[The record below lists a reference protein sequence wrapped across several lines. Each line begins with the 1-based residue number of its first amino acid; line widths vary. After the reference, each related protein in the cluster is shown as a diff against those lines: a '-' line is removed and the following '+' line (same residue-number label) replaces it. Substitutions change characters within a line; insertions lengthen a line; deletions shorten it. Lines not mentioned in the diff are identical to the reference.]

1 MPMPRTVEEILAQ
14 ADELAKRFEDA
25 EPVAGTDGAALRA
38 VREAFEDLAL
48 TQKRL
53 SERIAVAKAA
63 GHSWAT
69 IGAMIGTSGEAARQ
83 RYGAPAQGKKPAA
96 ARSGR
101 KATAAGDKGSTS
113 SAHVRQQ

>member
-1 MPMPRTVEEILAQ
+1 MPMPRTVDEILAQ
-14 ADELAKRFEDA
+14 ADELARRFEDA
-25 EPVAGTDGAALRA
+25 EPVAGTDGTALRA

-83 RYGAPAQGKKPAA
+83 RYGSPSQGKKTPT
-96 ARSGR
+96 ARRGR
-101 KATAAGDKGSTS
+101 KATAAAEKGTTS
-113 SAHVRQQ
+113 SARLGQQ